1 MIEVGVSKRR
11 NHSHSED
18 GGTDHHDSETLQ
30 GALTVSANMPT
41 VVKSTLASAE
51 YVGLLARP
59 RPNNWGCYL
68 QGRE

>member
-1 MIEVGVSKRR
+1 MIEVGVSNRR

-51 YVGLLARP
+51 YVGLL
-59 RPNNWGCYL
+59 
-68 QGRE
+68 